1 MRDFNN
7 MIILYSTGCPNCMVL
22 KENLKAANIQ
32 YVEVTD
38 VGTMVSIGIDK
49 VPMLDVDGVMMG
61 YTAAL
66 EWVGGLNEVK

>member
-1 MRDFNN
+1 
-7 MIILYSTGCPNCMVL
+7 MVL